1 MFSWATKSFNRWEVI
16 KLADRIPG
24 YLQMDAAIVI
34 IMDITRAAP
43 RGGVASGYAL
53 ENIRKNSRTI
63 GKYATMLRI

>member
-1 MFSWATKSFNRWEVI
+1 MFSWATRSFNKWEVI

-24 YLQMDAAIVI
+24 YLHMDAAIVI
-34 IMDITRAAP
+34 TMDITRAAP

-63 GKYATMLRI
+63 GKYTTMLRI